1 MAVKA
6 VNNKTSKKQ
15 SIISSRRCRYAK
27 VVTAAMGCA
36 SLLGEASAF
45 SPSSSS
51 STTVM
56 MMEARLSPSPSSFA
70 ASSRSSKDAYSSSV
84 TTTTTLW
91 YRNGDGAQDLKQ
103 DEQQRSTNL
112 VDSPRS
118 SGLIPYLLQRCK
130 ITKKNPH
137 NCVTQEDQEDYDL
150 TSYLQY
156 VNERYERLH
165 LDDEVVVAPQE
176 SKTRKMVHHNQES
189 LISNSFQ
196 PSATQHSDA
205 LYALSWA
212 GHFAEQIHAPWTNSN
227 IKDVSSEELNGTEFE
242 SVASSST
249 RVSKRL
255 SLIAKV
261 SSIQTRLL
269 AMQYRT
275 IAKIAGL
282 VLDRARKMTELLA
295 KRGAYRVKLAMSLA
309 TVLFLVAV
317 RPVTS
322 VVSKS

>member
-1 MAVKA
+1 M
-6 VNNKTSKKQ
+6 
-15 SIISSRRCRYAK
+15 
-27 VVTAAMGCA
+27 VTAAMGCA

-51 STTVM
+51 STTVI
-56 MMEARLSPSPSSFA
+56 MMEARLSPSPSFS
-70 ASSRSSKDAYSSSV
+70 ASSRSRSSKDAHPSSV
-84 TTTTTLW
+84 ATTLW
-91 YRNGDGAQDLKQ
+91 YRNGDGGDTAQDLTQ

-130 ITKKNPH
+130 ITKNPH
-137 NCVTQEDQEDYDL
+137 NSVKQEDQEDYDL

-156 VNERYERLH
+156 VNKRYERLH

-176 SKTRKMVHHNQES
+176 KTRKMVPHNQES
-189 LISNSFQ
+189 LISTSFQ
-196 PSATQHSDA
+196 PSSTQHSDA
-205 LYALSWA
+205 LYALNWA
-212 GHFAEQIHAPWTNSN
+212 GHFAEQIHAPWTNGN
-227 IKDVSSEELNGTEFE
+227 IKDVAVEELDGTEFE

-261 SSIQTRLL
+261 SSVQARLL
-269 AMQYRT
+269 AMQFRT

-282 VLDRARKMTELLA
+282 VLDRARKLTELLA

-309 TVLFLVAV
+309 TVLFLVTV